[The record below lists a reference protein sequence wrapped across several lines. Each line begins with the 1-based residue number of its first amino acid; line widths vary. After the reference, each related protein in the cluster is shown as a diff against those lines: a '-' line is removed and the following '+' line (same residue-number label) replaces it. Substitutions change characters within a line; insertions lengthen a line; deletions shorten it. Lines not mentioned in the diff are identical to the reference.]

1 MNSHGQGSTL
11 SSFEQDEIIEI
22 NTDISISFLMITF
35 LQVKKNVKLTNYCP
49 MYLLDAR
56 SLDR

>member
-35 LQVKKNVKLTNYCP
+35 LQVKKNVKLTNYGP
-49 MYLLDAR
+49 MYLLDAW